1 MLADSV
7 LDKTCFA
14 WLELVIIIG
23 VSFLGWDNSLLEQ
36 DIVVDVPMIT
46 FHV

>member
-1 MLADSV
+1 MLADSG
-7 LDKTCFA
+7 LGKTRFI
-14 WLELVIIIG
+14 WVELVIIIG

-36 DIVVDVPMIT
+36 GIVVDVPMIT

>member
-1 MLADSV
+1 MLADSG
-7 LDKTCFA
+7 LDRTCFV
-14 WLELVIIIG
+14 WVELVIIVG

-36 DIVVDVPMIT
+36 GIVVDVPMIT